1 MFSWLG
7 RTASSCLSPLSQYA
21 RMNKDDEEGLGGE
34 DDALLWSKDLEKH
47 SHGEFS
53 FAVVQANTFLEDQ
66 SQVETGRHAT
76 FVGVYDGHGG
86 PDASRYISDHLFGH
100 LLRLAREKGAMS
112 EDVLRTAFS
121 ETENGFLTLV
131 RRAYAIRPVIA
142 ATGSCCLVGVIWKK
156 TLYVANVGDSRAVMG
171 YLDRSNKIVAE
182 QLTRDHNA
190 SLEEVRKEL
199 RNLHPEDSE
208 IVVMKQG
215 FGASRASYSYQ
226 TDVIHDN
233 NVKFRKGGVFVS
245 ILLQSLFCYKNFGRH
260 VMVSRSI
267 GDAYLKRPEFSL
279 DPSFPRFHLPEPL
292 SRPVLR
298 ADPTILTRDLQPN
311 DKFLIFASDGLWEYL
326 TNQEAVELVYN
337 SPRVGIA
344 RRLLIWAMEKAAKT
358 RQMPYSEIKKLD
370 QGVRRHVHDD
380 ITIVVVF
387 IDHEMLDSKTSIPEL
402 SILFFMVVA
411 RIFIFEKEIV
421 KGCSNGPCKPNVVLL
436 LL

>member
-21 RMNKDDEEGLGGE
+21 RMNKDDEEDLGGE
-34 DDALLWSKDLEKH
+34 NDALLWSKDLEKH

-53 FAVVQANTFLEDQ
+53 FAVVQANAVLEDQ

-171 YLDRSNKIVAE
+171 YLDRSNQIVAE
-182 QLTRDHNA
+182 QLTRDHNV
-190 SLEEVRKEL
+190 SMEEVRKEL

-215 FGASRASYSYQ
+215 VWR
-226 TDVIHDN
+226 I
-233 NVKFRKGGVFVS
+233 KG
-245 ILLQSLFCYKNFGRH
+245 IIQ
-260 VMVSRSI
+260 VSRSI

-292 SRPVLR
+292 HRPVLR
-298 ADPTILTRDLQPN
+298 ADPTIVTRDLQPN
-311 DKFLIFASDGLWEYL
+311 YKFLIFASDGLWEYL

-380 ITIVVVF
+380 ITIVIIF

-402 SILFFMVVA
+402 SVRGFVDTV
-411 RIFIFEKEIV
+411 
-421 KGCSNGPCKPNVVLL
+421 GPSNFNFP
-436 LL
+436 